1 VIPRFFYAEFHQYWL
16 FYLKYS
22 NSVDNYFKLT
32 QNSAKS
38 EKTIKMLETIMQL
51 DKLDKRILQEL
62 QRDGSITNSD
72 LAERVGLSATPCARR
87 VKRMQ
92 DEGLILGQ
100 IIVLNP
106 SPLGLKLMALVQV
119 SMDRHTPDRFERF
132 EGEIRKHPEVIECLL
147 ITGQSADYQL
157 KVIVPD
163 MDAYQEFL
171 LNTITRIEG
180 VADVHSSFI
189 MRKVLDTTALPLHHL
204 P

>member
-1 VIPRFFYAEFHQYWL
+1 ME
-16 FYLKYS
+16 
-22 NSVDNYFKLT
+22 
-32 QNSAKS
+32 
-38 EKTIKMLETIMQL
+38 L
-51 DKLDKRILQEL
+51 DKLDKRILREL
-62 QRDGSITNSD
+62 QMDGSITNTD

-92 DEGLILGQ
+92 DEGLIQGQ
-100 IIVLNP
+100 VIILNA
-106 SPLGLKLMALVQV
+106 SQLGLKLSALVQV

-132 EGEIRKHPEVIECLL
+132 EAEIKKYPQVVECLL

-163 MDAYQEFL
+163 MDFYQEFL
-171 LNTITRIEG
+171 LNILTRIEG

-189 MRKVLDTTALPLHHL
+189 LRKVLDTTALPLQHL

>member
-1 VIPRFFYAEFHQYWL
+1 MEF
-16 FYLKYS
+16 
-22 NSVDNYFKLT
+22 
-32 QNSAKS
+32 
-38 EKTIKMLETIMQL
+38 
-51 DKLDKRILQEL
+51 DKLDKRILREL
-62 QRDGSITNSD
+62 QIDGSISNTD

-92 DEGLILGQ
+92 DEGLIQGQ
-100 IIVLNP
+100 VFILNA
-106 SPLGLKLMALVQV
+106 SQLGLKLSALVQV

-132 EGEIRKHPEVIECLL
+132 ETEIKKYPQVVECLL

-163 MDAYQEFL
+163 MDFYQEFL
-171 LNTITRIEG
+171 LNILTRIEG

-189 MRKVLDTTALPLHHL
+189 LRKVLDTTALPLQHL

>member
-1 VIPRFFYAEFHQYWL
+1 MEF
-16 FYLKYS
+16 
-22 NSVDNYFKLT
+22 
-32 QNSAKS
+32 
-38 EKTIKMLETIMQL
+38 
-51 DKLDKRILQEL
+51 DKLDKRILREL
-62 QRDGSITNSD
+62 QINGSISNTD

-92 DEGLILGQ
+92 DEGLIQGQ
-100 IIVLNP
+100 VIILNA
-106 SPLGLKLMALVQV
+106 SQLGLKLSALVQV

-132 EGEIRKHPEVIECLL
+132 EAEIKKYPQVVECLL

-163 MDAYQEFL
+163 MDFYQEFL
-171 LNTITRIEG
+171 LNILTRIEG

-189 MRKVLDTTALPLHHL
+189 LRKVLDTTALPLQHL

>member
-1 VIPRFFYAEFHQYWL
+1 VEF
-16 FYLKYS
+16 
-22 NSVDNYFKLT
+22 
-32 QNSAKS
+32 
-38 EKTIKMLETIMQL
+38 
-51 DKLDKRILQEL
+51 DKLDKRILREL
-62 QRDGSITNSD
+62 QIDGSISNTD

-92 DEGLILGQ
+92 DEGLIQGQ
-100 IIVLNP
+100 VFILNA
-106 SPLGLKLMALVQV
+106 SQLGLKLSALVQV

-132 EGEIRKHPEVIECLL
+132 EAEIKKYPQVVECLL

-163 MDAYQEFL
+163 MDFYQEFL
-171 LNTITRIEG
+171 LNILTRIEG

-189 MRKVLDTTALPLHHL
+189 LRKVLDTTALPLQHL

>member
-1 VIPRFFYAEFHQYWL
+1 MTRNQTRWEINV
-16 FYLKYS
+16 
-22 NSVDNYFKLT
+22 
-32 QNSAKS
+32 
-38 EKTIKMLETIMQL
+38 QL

-62 QRDGSITNSD
+62 QRDGAITNSD

-87 VKRMQ
+87 VKRMH
-92 DEGLILGQ
+92 DEGLIIGQ
-100 IIVLNP
+100 VMVLNP

-132 EGEIRKHPEVIECLL
+132 EGEIRKHAEVVECLL
-147 ITGQSADYQL
+147 ITGQTADYQL

>member
-1 VIPRFFYAEFHQYWL
+1 VE
-16 FYLKYS
+16 
-22 NSVDNYFKLT
+22 
-32 QNSAKS
+32 
-38 EKTIKMLETIMQL
+38 L
-51 DKLDKRILQEL
+51 DKLDKRILREL
-62 QRDGSITNSD
+62 QMDGSITNTD

-92 DEGLILGQ
+92 DEGLIQGQ
-100 IIVLNP
+100 VIILNA
-106 SPLGLKLMALVQV
+106 SQLGLKLSALVQV

-132 EGEIRKHPEVIECLL
+132 EAEIKKYPQVVECLL

-163 MDAYQEFL
+163 MDFYQEFL
-171 LNTITRIEG
+171 LNILTRIEG

-189 MRKVLDTTALPLHHL
+189 LRKVLDTTALPLQHL

>member
-1 VIPRFFYAEFHQYWL
+1 ME
-16 FYLKYS
+16 
-22 NSVDNYFKLT
+22 
-32 QNSAKS
+32 
-38 EKTIKMLETIMQL
+38 L
-51 DKLDKRILQEL
+51 DKLDKRILREL
-62 QRDGSITNSD
+62 QTDGSISNTD

-92 DEGLILGQ
+92 DEGLIQGQ
-100 IIVLNP
+100 VIILNA
-106 SPLGLKLMALVQV
+106 SQLGLKLSALVQV

-132 EGEIRKHPEVIECLL
+132 EAEIKKYPQVVECLL

-163 MDAYQEFL
+163 MDFYQEFL
-171 LNTITRIEG
+171 LNILTRIEG

-189 MRKVLDTTALPLHHL
+189 LRKVLDTTALPLQHL

>member
-1 VIPRFFYAEFHQYWL
+1 VE
-16 FYLKYS
+16 
-22 NSVDNYFKLT
+22 
-32 QNSAKS
+32 
-38 EKTIKMLETIMQL
+38 L
-51 DKLDKRILQEL
+51 DKLDKRILREL
-62 QRDGSITNSD
+62 QTDGSITNAD

-92 DEGLILGQ
+92 DEGLIQGQ
-100 IIVLNP
+100 VIILNA
-106 SPLGLKLMALVQV
+106 SQLGLKLSALVQV

-132 EGEIRKHPEVIECLL
+132 EAEIKKYPQVVECLL

-163 MDAYQEFL
+163 MDFYQEFL
-171 LNTITRIEG
+171 LNILTRIEG

-189 MRKVLDTTALPLHHL
+189 LRKVLDTTALPLQHL